1 MKYRIVT
8 PRDGRYGSKS
18 KLNQKWDGMVG
29 MVLDNVGQT
38 S

>member
-1 MKYRIVT
+1 MQYQIIT

-18 KLNQKWDGMVG
+18 KHNQRWDGMVG
-29 MVLDNVGQT
+29 MVLDNVGET